1 MTPPFIF
8 GADHMR
14 NGVIRI
20 TRISGCT
27 MNTSSWHAIRQRRR
41 ASVAHVELT
50 NRLWKL
56 KHRYQKHSGH
66 YVQLNMLLN
75 DHDYLASVLDNAMQ
89 SGVPDLT
96 EIAREIR
103 ALGQQATSLAP
114 AACCHLDFLAKP
126 GAVPAGTVTARHP
139 LTKCSIV
146 FAVLALAGLLI
157 LAAALTLMWPTTPA
171 TDTPAT
177 ADVSPA
183 DTSAVPINAAAAM
196 PAPALRLHGSN
207 TIGENLAP
215 ALVEGMLRKRGYQDV
230 RLIDGD
236 KPVEKTVYAVAQGST
251 LPALSIEVHAHGS
264 STAFADLLGGGA
276 TWAWRVDRSRIRTG
290 RTAPGGQDEQHRRRT
305 VIALDG
311 LAVIVHPSN
320 PISALTSTQV
330 ARLFSGEYSDWAQ
343 LGGTPGPVTVYARDD
358 HSGTYD
364 TFKSLVLERIKAS
377 LIPNARRFESS
388 TDLSDLVANDPTAIG
403 FIGLPYVRYA
413 KVLAIAESDETL
425 AILPTSFT
433 VSTEDYP
440 LSRRLF
446 FYTPPKGGNPLAA
459 ELAQYALGSEG
470 QSMVEKIGFISQN
483 IRSEKPEPSPAFPAE
498 YLELTRDAER
508 LSLNF
513 RFQLGSDQFDN
524 KAQRDLQRLV
534 DHLAQNRQQ
543 RVLLLGFTDSSA
555 EVNQQLSHRRAVTLE
570 TALQVRGRPAWCAV
584 RPAIAIASNDSG
596 RAGTIGASK
605 CGSAEILAGNTGSRF
620 TRCDCR
626 CAFARAELPL
636 IACSTCT

>member
-1 MTPPFIF
+1 
-8 GADHMR
+8 
-14 NGVIRI
+14 
-20 TRISGCT
+20 
-27 MNTSSWHAIRQRRR
+27 MNTSKLARDPATQTR

-103 ALGQQATSLAP
+103 ALGQQAANESLAP
-114 AACCHLDFLAKP
+114 AAPPAVISTFLAKP

-139 LTKCSIV
+139 LTKRSIV
-146 FAVLALAGLLI
+146 FAALALAGLLI

-276 TWAWRVDRSRIRTG
+276 DMGMASRPIKDSELAELLPKAG
-290 RTAPGGQDEQHRRRT
+290 KMNSIAGEH

-534 DHLAQNRQQ
+534 DHLAQNRRQ
-543 RVLLLGFTDSSA
+543 RVLLLGFTDSSGSA

-570 TALQVRGRPAWCAV
+570 TALQVRGIDPAVV
-584 RPAIAIASNDSG
+584 RGFGPAIAIASNDSEAG
-596 RAGTIGASK
+596 RNK
-605 CGSAEILAGNTGSRF
+605 NRRVEVWVR
-620 TRCDCR
+620 
-626 CAFARAELPL
+626 
-636 IACSTCT
+636 